1 MSYRRGVVRFFY
13 WFAGGGPAAPLKAR
27 TRVRQTRNRVE
38 RELRQRR
45 RIVRT
50 TVKRNRAKAEGG
62 LKRAQTTVSERVAT
76 LV

>member
-1 MSYRRGVVRFFY
+1 
-13 WFAGGGPAAPLKAR
+13 
-27 TRVRQTRNRVE
+27 VRQTRNRVE